1 MNKKEQVKNYVKKHK
16 YFSLSQI
23 TNELCFEKKTLKD
36 YLLQLKKNKLV
47 FDAGYGIC
55 SSIEKRFS
63 LIKKSRVDTL
73 LRSLRTKFPYTKF
86 IVWNTQQLQ
95 PLYHNTQQ
103 HNITFIE
110 VDKEAVAPFFETV
123 SRNYREAVIEKRNRE
138 YFDSFNIVHDPVV
151 IRILF
156 SRSPKKGNSPELEKV
171 LVDMFIDLDRYKY
184 ISDADYWKIWQ
195 RLFSEF
201 RIKIGTLCN
210 YSMRRKCFKG
220 LFSRLTD
227 ISVGY
232 GIDLCHFSQKSG
244 KSL

>member
-1 MNKKEQVKNYVKKHK
+1 MNKKEQAKSYVEKHK

-23 TNELCFEKKTLKD
+23 TNELCLEKKTLKD
-36 YLLQLKKNKLV
+36 YLLQFKKDKSV
-47 FDAGYGIC
+47 FDAGYGIY

-73 LRSLRTKFPYTKF
+73 LRSLKTEFPYTKF

-95 PLYHNTQQ
+95 PLYHHTQQ

-110 VDKEAVAPFFETV
+110 ADKEAVASFFEAI
-123 SRNYREAVIEKRNRE
+123 SKDYRDAIIEKRNHE
-138 YFDSFNIVHDPVV
+138 YFDSFNITHDPVV
-151 IRILF
+151 IRALF
-156 SRSPKKGNSPELEKV
+156 SRSPRKGNSPELEKI

-184 ISDADYWKIWQ
+184 ISDTDYWKIWE

-201 RIKIGTLCN
+201 RIKIGTLRN
-210 YSMRRKCFKG
+210 YSMRRKCFER
-220 LFSRLTD
+220 LFSQLRD
-227 ISVGY
+227 ISGIY
-232 GIDLCHFSQKSG
+232 GVDLCHFSKESG